1 MELPVLGGKKK
12 LQVADEVFAADY
24 RQALVHQVL
33 TAYLAAGRSG
43 SKAQKTRSDCRG
55 GGRKLYRQ
63 KGTGRARAGSRNSP
77 VRRGGG
83 VTFAARPRSFEQKI
97 NRKMYR
103 GAMASILS
111 ELLRSERL
119 VVVSNLK
126 TDGPRVADLRARF
139 QDYALPVEGLLV
151 PGEASLELERA
162 SNNVVDVKVLPVR
175 RLNPVALVRSRRVV
189 MEADSIRFLE
199 QWLS

>member
-1 MELPVLGGKKK
+1 MELSVLGDKKK
-12 LQVADEVFAADY
+12 MQVADEIFAADY
-24 RQALVHQVL
+24 RQALVHQIV
-33 TAYLAAGRSG
+33 TAYRAGGRSG

-55 GGRKLYRQ
+55 GGRKMYRQ
-63 KGTGRARAGSRNSP
+63 KGTGRARAGSRSSP
-77 VRRGGG
+77 IRRGGG
-83 VTFAARPRSFEQKI
+83 VTFAARPRSFRQKV

-119 VVVSNLK
+119 VVVADLK

-139 QDYALPVEGLLV
+139 QHYAIPAEGLLV
-151 PGEASLELERA
+151 PSEASSDLERA
-162 SNNVVDVKVLPVR
+162 SNNVVDVEVLPVR
-175 RLNPVALVRSRRVV
+175 RLNPVALLRSRRVV
-189 MEADSIRFLE
+189 MEAASIRFLE

>member
-1 MELPVLGGKKK
+1 MELSVLGGKEK
-12 LQVADEVFAADY
+12 LQVADEVFAAAY
-24 RQALVHQVL
+24 RQALVHQIV
-33 TAYLAAGRSG
+33 TAYRAGGRSG

-55 GGRKLYRQ
+55 GGKKMYRQ

-77 VRRGGG
+77 IRRGGG
-83 VTFAARPRSFEQKI
+83 ATFAARPRSFKQKV

-119 VVVSNLK
+119 VVVANLK
-126 TDGPRVADLRARF
+126 TDGPKVADLHARF
-139 QDYALPVEGLLV
+139 QDYAIPAEGLLV
-151 PGEASLELERA
+151 PSEASFDLERA
-162 SNNVVDVKVLPVR
+162 SNNVVDVEVLPVR
-175 RLNPVALVRSRRVV
+175 RLNPVALLRNRRVV